1 MVSSPKKYAP
11 QLSRSTGPCVLL
23 CESSGC
29 ATSRS
34 SRIDCSGCCWV
45 HRLSTMPAVH
55 TPSHLPIAASTFRR
69 PNEDNKLVNIII
81 NLPFLLAAY
90 LRVVSSSSPLIF
102 DIALSNRLLSHVSSE
117 AQLDLNGLAV
127 YKRTFSFRYFYL
139 AERLPLL
146 SARVPI
152 ISSPRLMKQSV
163 ISSHSKDVQSIW
175 CP

>member
-34 SRIDCSGCCWV
+34 SRIDCSECCWV

-90 LRVVSSSSPLIF
+90 LRVVSSSSPLILHCPTGYS
-102 DIALSNRLLSHVSSE
+102 ATSL
-117 AQLDLNGLAV
+117 Q
-127 YKRTFSFRYFYL
+127 KRNSTSMVWRSL
-139 AERLPLL
+139 KEL
-146 SARVPI
+146 SA
-152 ISSPRLMKQSV
+152 SATSTLQSV
-163 ISSHSKDVQSIW
+163 SHFSAPGYQSY
-175 CP
+175 PVHA